1 LEANSTFEMKIFLNE
16 KSIELL
22 DSRQVNPL
30 QDELVIEYSTFK
42 QLKKAYKTFEED
54 DRQMKLVIWSENHD
68 LKWKQD
74 FFNLFKRIDAA
85 GGLVK
90 NEIGERLFIFRLGKW
105 DLPKGKLT
113 GNETPEEAAIREVME
128 ETGLSGL
135 RISGSLPSTF
145 HIYTRKG
152 KQILKRT
159 WWFEMEAKS
168 TQSLVP
174 QTEEEISEVRW
185 MAMKDLGIVL
195 ANTYGSIR
203 ELLADE
209 LMS

>member
-1 LEANSTFEMKIFLNE
+1 MKIFLNE

-22 DSRQVNPL
+22 ESQPVNPL
-30 QDELVIEYSTFK
+30 PDELVIEYTSGK
-42 QLKKAYKTFEED
+42 QLKKAYKAFEGD
-54 DRQMKLVIWSENHD
+54 DHHMKLVFWSDKED
-68 LKWKQD
+68 ISWKQD
-74 FFNLFKRIDAA
+74 FFHLFKRIDAA

-90 NEIGERLFIFRLGKW
+90 NEKGEMLSIFRFGKW
-105 DLPKGKLT
+105 DLPKGKLAA
-113 GNETPEEAAIREVME
+113 NETPEEAAIREVKE
-128 ETGLSGL
+128 ETGLSEL
-135 RISGSLPSTF
+135 RITGSLPSTF

-152 KQILKRT
+152 KQILKQT

-185 MAMKDLGIVL
+185 VSMMDLGNVL

-203 ELLADE
+203 ELVRCE
-209 LMS
+209 M